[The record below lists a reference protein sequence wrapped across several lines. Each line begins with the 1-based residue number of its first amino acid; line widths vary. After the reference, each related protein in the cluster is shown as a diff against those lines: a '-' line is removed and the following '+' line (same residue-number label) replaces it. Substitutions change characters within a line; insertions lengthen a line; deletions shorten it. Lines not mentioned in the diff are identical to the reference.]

1 MEQPRVDCV
10 VVTYNRKA
18 LLLECLEAIYAQTF
32 PVSSIILINN
42 ASTDDTEEALREA
55 GYFSRDNFDYHL
67 MPKNLGGAGGFAEGI
82 KISRD
87 NDTADWCWIMDDDSI
102 PSPDALEKLIAA
114 TKLKGDEVSF
124 FASEVY
130 GVENE
135 TLNVPVLDMREDD
148 KGYVKDWYRDLRK
161 GIIKIQ
167 YATFVSIMINS
178 KAIKKCGVPCTE
190 YFIWGD
196 DYEYTARLV
205 KYYGDAYFVGGSVVL
220 HKIAKG
226 RASIYLERDTFRIKN
241 LYYHYRNG
249 VMNTLMYDST
259 KRAIYI
265 SLRAFYHAA
274 RVLVHPYRFR
284 KILYILSG
292 TFSGWINCGKFK
304 KLIQAQIKQ

>member
-1 MEQPRVDCV
+1 MGQPRVDCV

-32 PVSSIILINN
+32 PVSSLILINN
-42 ASTDDTEEALREA
+42 ASTDGTEEALREA

-82 KISRD
+82 RISRD
-87 NDTADWCWIMDDDSI
+87 NDKADWCWIMDDDSI
-102 PSPDALEKLIAA
+102 PSPDALEKLIDA
-114 TKLKGDEVSF
+114 TRLTDKKISF
-124 FASEVY
+124 LASEVY
-130 GVENE
+130 GVDDEPI
-135 TLNVPVLDMREDD
+135 NVPVIDSRENDR
-148 KGYVKDWYRDLRK
+148 GNIKDWYRELRK

-196 DYEYTARLV
+196 DYEYTARLT

-226 RASIYLERDTFRIKN
+226 RASIYLERDKFRIRNK
-241 LYYHYRNG
+241 YYNYRND
-249 VMNTLMYDST
+249 VMNELMYGT
-259 KRAIYI
+259 RKRAIYI
-265 SLRAFYHAA
+265 SLRTFYHAA
-274 RVLVHPYRFR
+274 RVLLYPYRFR
-284 KILYILSG
+284 KIWFILSG
-292 TFSGWINCGKFK
+292 TFSGWINCGKFR
-304 KLIQAQIKQ
+304 KLIQAQIKE